1 MTTIIAGSPAEFD
14 VTVQSNGKPVPVSG
28 AVAASIFTMDG
39 KHQLAGPITLDES
52 DGWGDGVVAVRLDSS
67 DTEPLEPGEAM
78 LVLQGAFGIKR
89 FRLDVET
96 LFEPTRTSLFIKDI
110 VVDEIRNDRLMA
122 ASNGVLSDI
131 HDSDE
136 YIWSKVRSAESELS
150 HTLRVPLVP
159 TRFFPHDPNESELA
173 DLDGMAW
180 AVESAQDYLKDMF
193 SGDKWGYVVTRQRPI
208 ISIERLRLVYPTEA
222 NGYYDIPLSWMN
234 IDAKYGH
241 VRMVPTSNAILTG
254 LMGVTIMGM
263 AVGRT
268 IPSMVRLTYTAGLQD
283 VERTYPELL
292 DAIKKL
298 AVVKIVGDAF
308 LPQSGSISAD
318 GLSESIST
326 DMGKYHDEVDRIVNG
341 PKGSNGGLMTKI
353 HGIRAQVV

>member
-1 MTTIIAGSPAEFD
+1 MTTIIAGDPATFD
-14 VTVQSNGKPVPVSG
+14 VTVKVNGKPTPLGDSVSCRVLSMNGRQTLVEEFQLSATDGWHDGTATVELSG
-28 AVAASIFTMDG
+28 AQTTT
-39 KHQLAGPITLDES
+39 LAP
-52 DGWGDGVVAVRLDSS
+52 GD
-67 DTEPLEPGEAM
+67 AM

-89 FRLDVET
+89 FELAIET
-96 LFEPTRTSLFIKDI
+96 LFEPTQTSLFIKDI
-110 VVDEIRNDRLMA
+110 VVDEIRNDRIVA

-131 HDSDE
+131 EVSDE
-136 YIWSKVRSAESELS
+136 YIWKKVRAAESELA

-159 TRFFPHDPNESELA
+159 TRFFPHQPSEEELA
-173 DLDGMAW
+173 ALDGIAW
-180 AVESAQDYLKDMF
+180 EVESAQDYLKDMF

-208 ISIERLRLVYPTEA
+208 ISVERLRLVYPTEA

-234 IDAKYGH
+234 VDAKYGH
-241 VRMVPTSNAILTG
+241 LRLVPTSNAILTG

-298 AVVKIVGDAF
+298 AVVKIVADAF

-318 GLSESIST
+318 GLTESMSV
-326 DMGKYHDEVDRIVNG
+326 DMAKYHDDVDHIING